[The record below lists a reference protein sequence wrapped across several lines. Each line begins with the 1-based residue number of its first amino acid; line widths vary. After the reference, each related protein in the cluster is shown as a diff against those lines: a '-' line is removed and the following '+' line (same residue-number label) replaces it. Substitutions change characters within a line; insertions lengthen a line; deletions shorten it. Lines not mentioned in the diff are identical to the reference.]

1 MDGCVSGAAS
11 ALLEPPL
18 LGFLFGDPG
27 GDGNLGRHLTDEEVE
42 DERSS
47 CGPWH
52 DTGVVPR
59 DDCSDCGLGVV
70 TPPFD
75 ILDGGELRDGGLEG
89 GTDGVC
95 PLGGVTGGGV
105 FSLDEVA
112 CLR

>member
-1 MDGCVSGAAS
+1 MCVRRNNGSSWPCIAWV
-11 ALLEPPL
+11 
-18 LGFLFGDPG
+18 LFGDPG

-42 DERSS
+42 DERRS
-47 CGPWH
+47 CAPWH

-75 ILDGGELRDGGLEG
+75 ILAGGELRDGGLEG
-89 GTDGVC
+89 TEGVC
-95 PLGGVTGGGV
+95 PLGGVSGGGV